1 MFKGDI
7 YKLEK
12 NDSKGSLEDKVRLSR
27 IYDNVQVD
35 LSNGNQQLKDGNA

>member
-12 NDSKGSLEDKVRLSR
+12 NDSKGSSEDKVRFSY
-27 IYDNVQVD
+27 IHNNVQVD